1 MRFSP
6 SGLSSLIPETS
17 QRALHRAVT
26 VAVVL
31 PAALAAASAFAQVP
45 PPDVTARSWV
55 LVDATSNQVLASG
68 NADERVEPASLTKLM
83 TAYLVFDAL
92 KSKKINMDQTV
103 MPSEAVRRVRTDE
116 SRMFVEA
123 NKPVT
128 VHDLVY
134 GMIVQSGNDAAIA
147 LAELV
152 GGSESNFVALMNST
166 ATKIGMK
173 NTHFA
178 DVNGMPDPQHYTTAG
193 DLAVLSTRLIRDF
206 PDYYNIFSVRD
217 FTYNKIKQPNRN
229 RLLWID
235 PSVDGL
241 KTGHT
246 KGAGYCLIAT
256 SKRPLAGTPD
266 ASRRLVAVMM
276 GEPKEHNRVQDSLKM
291 LNYGYTAYDTVR
303 LYKANQVLGTPRV
316 YKGAQDTVQIGV
328 KGDQYITVPKGMGD
342 KVKPQ
347 IEQIDPLIAPIANG
361 QQVGTA
367 KLVADGKVLAQFPI
381 VALQAVPQAG
391 VVGRVWDSLMLMFN
405 KKK

>member
-1 MRFSP
+1 MSLASFAP
-6 SGLSSLIPETS
+6 SSI
-17 QRALHRAVT
+17 RRT
-26 VAVVL
+26 VALGVLL
-31 PAALAAASAFAQVP
+31 PAALVASTAFAQVAP
-45 PPDVTARSWV
+45 PGVNARSWV
-55 LVDATSNQVLASG
+55 LVDATANQVLASG
-68 NADERVEPASLTKLM
+68 NPDERVEPASLTKLM

-92 KSKKINMDQTV
+92 QKKKITMDQTI

-116 SRMFVEA
+116 SRMFIEA

-152 GGSESNFVALMNST
+152 GGSETQFVSMMNAEALRL
-166 ATKIGMK
+166 GMK
-173 NTHFA
+173 STHYA

-193 DLAVLSTRLIRDF
+193 DLAILSTRLIRDF
-206 PDYYNIFSVRD
+206 PDYYSIFSVRE

-229 RLLWID
+229 RLLWLD
-235 PSVDGL
+235 PTVDGL

-246 KGAGYCLIAT
+246 QAAGYCLIAT
-256 SKRPLAGTPD
+256 AKRPLPGSPD
-266 ASRRLVAVMM
+266 ATRRLVTVMM
-276 GEPKEHNRVQDSLKM
+276 GEPKEHDRVQDSLKM

-303 LYKANQVLGTPRV
+303 LYKAGQVIGTPRV
-316 YKGAQDTVQIGV
+316 YKGAADTIRIGV
-328 KGDQYITVPKGMGD
+328 KSDQFITVPKGVGD
-342 KVKPQ
+342 KAKPQ
-347 IEQIDPLIAPIANG
+347 VELTDPLIAPITDG

-367 KLVADGKVLAQFPI
+367 KIVADGKTLAEIPV

-391 VVGRVWDSLMLMFN
+391 IVGRVWDSMMLMFN

>member
-1 MRFSP
+1 MS
-6 SGLSSLIPETS
+6 LSSFTPASI
-17 QRALHRAVT
+17 HRT
-26 VAVVL
+26 VALGVLL
-31 PAALAAASAFAQVP
+31 PATLVASTAFAQVAP
-45 PPDVTARSWV
+45 PGVNARSWV

-68 NADERVEPASLTKLM
+68 NPDERVEPASLTKLM

-92 KSKKINMDQTV
+92 QKKKISMDQTI

-116 SRMFVEA
+116 SRMFIEA

-152 GGSESNFVALMNST
+152 GGSETQFVSMMN
-166 ATKIGMK
+166 AEAQRLGMK
-173 NTHFA
+173 GTHYA

-193 DLAVLSTRLIRDF
+193 DLAILSTRLIRDF
-206 PDYYNIFSVRD
+206 PDYYNIFSVRE

-229 RLLWID
+229 RLLWLD
-235 PSVDGL
+235 PTVDGL

-246 KGAGYCLIAT
+246 QAAGYCLIAT
-256 SKRPLAGTPD
+256 AKRPLPGSPD
-266 ASRRLVAVMM
+266 ATRRLVTVMM
-276 GEPKEHNRVQDSLKM
+276 GEPKEHDRVQDSLKM

-303 LYKANQVLGTPRV
+303 LYKAGQVIETPRV
-316 YKGAQDTVQIGV
+316 YKGAADTVRIGV
-328 KGDQYITVPKGMGD
+328 KSDQYITVPKGVGD
-342 KVKPQ
+342 KAKPQ
-347 IEQIDPLIAPIANG
+347 VELTDPLIAPIADG

-367 KLVADGKVLAQFPI
+367 KIVADGKTLSEIPV

-391 VVGRVWDSLMLMFN
+391 IVGRVWDSMMLMFN